1 LTMKLLKRLKEIGV
15 GLSLDDFGTGY
26 SSLSLL
32 RRLPVDTL
40 KVDRSFV
47 TAMTTDASGVKMV
60 EAILQLAR
68 LFDLK
73 VVAEGIEHEEEE
85 RLLKERGC
93 EFGQGWRYGKPL
105 AIDACLELLRAQ
117 DVGASKRVAR

>member
-1 LTMKLLKRLKEIGV
+1 MKLLKRLKEIGV

-47 TAMTTDASGVKMV
+47 TAMTADTSGVKMV

-85 RLLKERGC
+85 KLLKDRGC

-105 AIDACLELLRAQ
+105 TVAACLDMMREQRK
-117 DVGASKRVAR
+117 STKRIAG

>member
-1 LTMKLLKRLKEIGV
+1 M
-15 GLSLDDFGTGY
+15 S
-26 SSLSLL
+26 
-32 RRLPVDTL
+32 L

-47 TAMTTDASGVKMV
+47 TAMTADTSGVKMV

-73 VVAEGIEHEEEE
+73 VVAEGIEQEEEE
-85 RLLKERGC
+85 KLLKERGC

-105 AIDACLELLRAQ
+105 PAATCLEMLREQREGSQARRRL
-117 DVGASKRVAR
+117 ATARLKKKRAA